1 MKEECAIDMDEY
13 YVACREKLRDS
24 NDPIGAIGELVSLAL
39 NDLPK
44 IQICKL
50 AEQSVSLLSAIY
62 QITSCPT
69 PELMTQ
75 FQQVRGYLNFTLD
88 YMEQTINA
96 QIEFPSLPPPPG
108 DDYWL

>member
-1 MKEECAIDMDEY
+1 MDEY

-50 AEQSVSLLSAIY
+50 AEQSISLLSSVY
-62 QITSCPT
+62 QLTSCPT
-69 PELMTQ
+69 PELMNQ
-75 FQQVRGYLNFTLD
+75 FLQIRGQLNFTMD
-88 YMEQTINA
+88 YMEQTMKA
-96 QIEFPSLPPPPG
+96 QIEFPSVPTPSA
-108 DDYWL
+108 DAYWM